1 MRPSRLDSLPGNVPV
16 GGDETAEADDR
27 PVGHPQPVDISI
39 VLPARNEAGIIANAV
54 RRVSEV
60 LNALGRSWEIVV
72 ADSASDDGT
81 GQRVRELGSK
91 RVRLVRVEQ
100 PGKGAAIGAGLH
112 AARGRYVGFLDSDL
126 EIDPA
131 ELPRFIH
138 ALDDGA
144 DAAIAAKADRAGHR
158 ALRRQLSTVVYNRFA
173 RILLGTPYADH
184 QGGMKLFRGDA
195 AAIARSVECT
205 GWFWDTEV
213 LVGLARHRC
222 TVRELPVTVEA
233 RREARLS
240 MIPVTFEL
248 LRGLVRLRGRRP
260 YRRHTAQA
268 RGGRDARHGAYAQTP
283 AGESAGARH
292 PERPW
297 GLLVALACAA
307 AILALLHPRL
317 LLTDTTPAGY
327 DLSGHVYP
335 LWVAVQRL
343 LHTGRTHGWSDGW
356 FAGFPFFYFYF
367 PLPAYVAAA
376 LTPLLGFAP
385 AFKVMSVCGIAAF
398 PLTAYWLLREM
409 RMGGTAAATAT
420 VVASGFLFTRYVDLG
435 GNIPSTL
442 GGEFA
447 YQISLT
453 LSLAYVAALLRAVR
467 RPGDRAAM
475 GLAAV
480 FLAATALSHTVTTVA
495 VVLGVVPLLLDR
507 RGKVPV
513 LVSWA
518 LGFLLTAFWSVPFV
532 VRSGLMW
539 SPFPGTTPMW
549 PRVLPLA
556 VAVVV
561 PFALAGL
568 WAMRHSRPAMTVA
581 WLGLVSLLAAA
592 LPQRAFLALRFLPYW
607 YLVLFLFAGVAAG
620 LLVESALR
628 RRSAARMAAAV
639 FLIVVPLH
647 GVLRIGYLHGWA
659 GTEYGGLQRGPG
671 WPVLSRLADELR
683 GLPPG
688 RVYWED
694 DARLFSSL
702 GSRHVLTLIPYWAP
716 GHDALGGLWVES
728 SPTSATVAALDRQ
741 IARAGGAAGERALW
755 PAILSRMGSLGVR
768 YFIAVHPGSVG
779 ALLSMPGVRAVGS
792 SGPFMLFE
800 IPAAPLVRAPAG
812 MPAASAIR
820 ISDTEIRFHVDTLGV
835 PYRIAVSYFPNW
847 QVEGGTDLRPA
858 GTLMSVTPT
867 RPDVQLRFGTT
878 WAGWLGTGSSI
889 LALVVL
895 GFMILGRPGRVAY
908 GQGNA
913 TQEVTPAGPYPAEPP
928 TART

>member
-1 MRPSRLDSLPGNVPV
+1 VRRSRLDSLPGSVPMA
-16 GGDETAEADDR
+16 GDETAEADDP
-27 PVGHPQPVDISI
+27 PVGHLPPVDISI
-39 VLPARNEAGIIANAV
+39 VLPARNEAGIIAKAV

-60 LNALGRSWEIVV
+60 LDRVGRSWEIVV
-72 ADSASDDGT
+72 ADSASEDGT
-81 GQRVRELGSK
+81 GERVRELGSK

-144 DAAIAAKADRAGHR
+144 DAAIAAKTDRAGER

-195 AAIARSVECT
+195 AAIARSVECM

-222 TVRELPVTVEA
+222 TVREVPVTVEA

-240 MIPVTFEL
+240 MVPVTLEL
-248 LRGLVRLRGRRP
+248 LRGLVRLRARRLFRGDTP
-260 YRRHTAQA
+260 EVSGEPDTHHGDSA
-268 RGGRDARHGAYAQTP
+268 RAP
-283 AGESAGARH
+283 AGGPVGAR
-292 PERPW
+292 PPGRPW

-343 LHTGRTHGWSDGW
+343 LHTGRIHGWSDGW
-356 FAGFPFFYFYF
+356 FAGFPLFYFYF

-385 AFKVMSVCGIAAF
+385 AFKVMSVCGVAVF
-398 PLTAYWLLREM
+398 PLAAYWLLREM
-409 RMGGTAAATAT
+409 RMGEAAAATAT

-447 YQISLT
+447 YQLSLS

-480 FLAATALSHTVTTVA
+480 FLAVTALSHTVTTVA
-495 VVLGVVPLLLDR
+495 VVLGVAPLLLHR
-507 RGKVPV
+507 RGRAPV

-539 SPFPGTTPMW
+539 APFPGTTPIW
-549 PRVLPLA
+549 PRLLPLS
-556 VAVVV
+556 VAVVA
-561 PFALAGL
+561 PFALAGF
-568 WAMRHSRPAMTVA
+568 WVMRHSRAAMTVA

-592 LPQRAFLALRFLPYW
+592 VPQRAFLALRFLPYW
-607 YLVLFLFAGVAAG
+607 YLALFLFAGVAAG
-620 LLVESALR
+620 LLVEAALR

-639 FLIVVPLH
+639 FLIVIPLH
-647 GVLRIGYLHGWA
+647 GLLRVGYLHGWA
-659 GTEYGGLQRGPG
+659 GTEYGGLERGPA
-671 WPVLSRLADELR
+671 WPVLSRLAGELR
-683 GLPPG
+683 TLPPG

-702 GSRHVLTLIPYWAP
+702 GSRHILTLVPYWAP

-728 SPTSATVAALDRQ
+728 SPTSATVAALDREV
-741 IARAGGAAGERALW
+741 ARAGGVAGDGALW
-755 PAILSRMGSLGVR
+755 PAIVSRMSSLGVR
-768 YFIAVHPGSVG
+768 YFIATHPESVA
-779 ALLSMPGVRAVGS
+779 ALSTVPGVRLVGS
-792 SGPFMLFE
+792 SGPLVLFE
-800 IPAAPLVRAPAG
+800 IPAVPLVQAPAG
-812 MPAASAIR
+812 MPPASTIR
-820 ISDTEIRFHVDTLGV
+820 ISDTEIRFHADTLGV

-847 QVEGGTDLRPA
+847 RAEGGTGPRPA
-858 GTLMSVTPT
+858 GTFMSVTPT
-867 RPDVQLRFGTT
+867 RHDVQLRFGTT
-878 WAGWLGTGSSI
+878 WAGRLGTGLSV
-889 LALVVL
+889 LALAVL
-895 GFMILGRPGRVAY
+895 GFMILGGPGRVRD
-908 GQGNA
+908 GQGSGA
-913 TQEVTPAGPYPAEPP
+913 QDVTPAWGEESSD
-928 TART
+928 

>member
-1 MRPSRLDSLPGNVPV
+1 MRRSRLDSLPGSAPMA
-16 GGDETAEADDR
+16 GDETAEADDP
-27 PVGHPQPVDISI
+27 PVGHPRPVDVSI

-54 RRVSEV
+54 HRVSEV
-60 LNALGRSWEIVV
+60 LDRVGRSWEIVV
-72 ADSASDDGT
+72 VDSASEDGT
-81 GQRVRELGSK
+81 GERVRELGSR

-112 AARGRYVGFLDSDL
+112 AARGRYIGFLDSDL

-144 DAAIAAKADRAGHR
+144 DAAIAAKTDRAGER

-222 TVRELPVTVEA
+222 TVREVPVTVEA

-240 MIPVTFEL
+240 MVPVTLEL
-248 LRGLVRLRGRRP
+248 LRGLVRLRGRRLFRGDAADASGRP
-260 YRRHTAQA
+260 HAQQGDHAQA
-268 RGGRDARHGAYAQTP
+268 P
-283 AGESAGARH
+283 AGGPVGAR
-292 PERPW
+292 PPGRPW
-297 GLLVALACAA
+297 GLLAALACAV

-356 FAGFPFFYFYF
+356 FAGFPLFYFYF

-385 AFKVMSVCGIAAF
+385 AFKVMSVCGVAAF

-409 RMGGTAAATAT
+409 RMGEAATATAT

-435 GNIPSTL
+435 GNIPSTM

-447 YQISLT
+447 YGLSLS

-467 RPGDRAAM
+467 RPRDRVAM

-480 FLAATALSHTVTTVA
+480 FLAATALSHTLTTVA
-495 VVLGVVPLLLDR
+495 VVLGVAPLLLHR
-507 RGKVPV
+507 RGRVPV

-539 SPFPGTTPMW
+539 APFPGTTPTW
-549 PRVLPLA
+549 PRVLPLT
-556 VAVVV
+556 VAVVA
-561 PFALAGL
+561 PFALAGF
-568 WAMRHSRPAMTVA
+568 WVMRHSRAAMTIA

-592 LPQRAFLALRFLPYW
+592 VPQRAFLALRFLPYW
-607 YLVLFLFAGVAAG
+607 YLALFLFAGVAAG
-620 LLVESALR
+620 LLVEAALR

-639 FLIVVPLH
+639 FLIVIPLH
-647 GVLRIGYLHGWA
+647 GLLRVGYLHGWA
-659 GTEYGGLQRGPG
+659 GTEYGGLERGPT
-671 WPVLSRLADELR
+671 WPVLSRLAGELR
-683 GLPPG
+683 RLPPG

-694 DARLFSSL
+694 DARLFSRL
-702 GSRHVLTLIPYWAP
+702 GSRHILTLIPYWAP

-728 SPTSATVAALDRQ
+728 SPTSATVAALHRE
-741 IARAGGAAGERALW
+741 IAGAGGVAGDGALW
-755 PAILSRMGSLGVR
+755 PAIVSRMSSLGVR
-768 YFIAVHPGSVG
+768 YFIAVHPESVA
-779 ALLSMPGVRAVGS
+779 ALSTLPGVRLVGS
-792 SGPFMLFE
+792 SGPLMLFE
-800 IPAAPLVRAPAG
+800 IPAAPLVQAPAG
-812 MPAASAIR
+812 MPPARAIR
-820 ISDTEIRFHVDTLGV
+820 ISDTEIRFHADTLGV
-835 PYRIAVSYFPNW
+835 PYRIVVSYFPNW
-847 QVEGGTDLRPA
+847 RAEGGTGPRRA

-878 WAGWLGTGSSI
+878 WAGWLGTSLSI
-889 LALVVL
+889 LAVVVL
-895 GFMILGRPGRVAY
+895 GFMVLGGPGRARY
-908 GQGNA
+908 GRESAAQD
-913 TQEVTPAGPYPAEPP
+913 VTPVPGEESND
-928 TART
+928 